1 MRTASAILFHRLI
14 EVRENTWGAQFVLV
28 DGREVSRRFLGG
40 WTARAHVF
48 ALTDDQ
54 GCEHRVEIQGTHTG
68 LRMTRAL
75 LRVDG
80 RVRQILELA
89 PPGVSTRK
97 CPHCGY
103 SLIGQ
108 RARNDQVQC
117 PECGRHTTLAQL
129 GLDSADDLAPPRARD
144 M

>member
-1 MRTASAILFHRLI
+1 MRTASAILFRRLI
-14 EVRENTWGAQFVLV
+14 EVRENSWGAQSVLV
-28 DGREVSRRFLGG
+28 DGREVSRRMLGG

-48 ALTDDQ
+48 PLTDDQ

-68 LRMTRAL
+68 LRTTRAV

-80 RVRQILELA
+80 RARQILELVA
-89 PPGVSTRK
+89 PGISTRK

-129 GLDSADDLAPPRARD
+129 GLDSPDDLAPPGARD